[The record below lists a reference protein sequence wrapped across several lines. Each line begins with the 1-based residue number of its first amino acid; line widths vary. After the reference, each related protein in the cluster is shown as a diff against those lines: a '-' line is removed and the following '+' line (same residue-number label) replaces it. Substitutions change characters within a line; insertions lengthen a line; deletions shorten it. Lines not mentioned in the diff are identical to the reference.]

1 MYLDSLFL
9 VLSAGKSWLGIDR
22 TDGMRY
28 PKELH
33 TLTTKRNR
41 PFFFLSCARVRR
53 ALLRLLD
60 AVPHD
65 CAGPSLYTLPK
76 GPEAIPRHVAGGAGN
91 ACFEPLCAKNDQIT
105 KTGSGQTWK
114 RFSTKRRVFPQV
126 LRLMGISRSPIFAL
140 FSRTLRIRDTL
151 RAFAAQRGF
160 EEEATELVERNSALY
175 LTRMLI
181 GFWTQNSLNLVAVG
195 LGTKNRFR

>member
-1 MYLDSLFL
+1 MKADMELPVRNTNALFEPFDAQNHRFTKTGSGQTYEKLRKRVAWFVQDMLFMYLDSLFL

-91 ACFEPLCAKNDQIT
+91 ACFEPIVC
-105 KTGSGQTWK
+105 
-114 RFSTKRRVFPQV
+114 
-126 LRLMGISRSPIFAL
+126 
-140 FSRTLRIRDTL
+140 
-151 RAFAAQRGF
+151 
-160 EEEATELVERNSALY
+160 
-175 LTRMLI
+175 
-181 GFWTQNSLNLVAVG
+181 
-195 LGTKNRFR
+195 